1 MNSRSKGQRGERE
14 WASVLRGRFP
24 GLVFRRGLQ
33 SRGGGKEIMDVEGLP
48 GFHCEVK
55 RVEKLNI
62 WQALAQ
68 AEDDADAQNIP
79 LVPFRRNRGEWYV
92 ALRADDFLDLVAD
105 RVLPIGQASTDGGS
119 DDARV
124 RETGL

>member
-24 GLVFRRGLQ
+24 GLAFRRGLQ
-33 SRGGGKEIMDVEGLP
+33 SRGGGKEVMDVEGLP

-68 AEDDADAQNIP
+68 AESDSDPGLIP
-79 LVPFRRNRGEWYV
+79 IVPFRRNRGGWYV

-105 RVLPIGQASTDGGS
+105 RVLPVRQATEDGGS
-119 DDARV
+119 DDACV
-124 RETGL
+124 